1 MAIIL
6 LKRAIKSLSSTRSR
20 RLTGLWSRK
29 LNFVYE
35 IKLMYYTYLIECL
48 LVIMNLFNIAKFFCV
63 AGLAMSPSKS
73 ATAKSEESFL
83 EN

>member
-1 MAIIL
+1 
-6 LKRAIKSLSSTRSR
+6 
-20 RLTGLWSRK
+20 
-29 LNFVYE
+29 
-35 IKLMYYTYLIECL
+35 MYYTYLMECL

-63 AGLAMSPSKS
+63 TGLAMSPSKS